1 MLRPRIIPMLLVQD
15 KGLVKTIKFKDP
27 KYVGDP
33 LNAVKIFNEKEVDE
47 LIILDID
54 ATVKNKNPDLLTI
67 QHWASECRM
76 PLCYGGGVSSVKQIQ
91 EIISLGVEKVAINTS
106 ALLNP
111 DIINQAASLVGNQ
124 SIVVVID
131 CKKRKF
137 SKHYD
142 IYFQNGK
149 KKYKIEL
156 ISWILEVEKRGA
168 GEIIINSIDK
178 DGLMS
183 GYDMEL
189 IRLVKKN
196 VSIPVTA
203 LGGCGSLNDMKDLI
217 NEFGIIG
224 AGAGSMFVF
233 KGRFKAVL
241 INYPSKIE
249 KLSLLNDEKNL

>member
-1 MLRPRIIPMLLVQD
+1 
-15 KGLVKTIKFKDP
+15 
-27 KYVGDP
+27 
-33 LNAVKIFNEKEVDE
+33 
-47 LIILDID
+47 
-54 ATVKNKNPDLLTI
+54 
-67 QHWASECRM
+67 
-76 PLCYGGGVSSVKQIQ
+76 
-91 EIISLGVEKVAINTS
+91 
-106 ALLNP
+106 
-111 DIINQAASLVGNQ
+111 
-124 SIVVVID
+124 
-131 CKKRKF
+131 
-137 SKHYD
+137 
-142 IYFQNGK
+142 
-149 KKYKIEL
+149 
-156 ISWILEVEKRGA
+156 
-168 GEIIINSIDK
+168 
-178 DGLMS
+178 MS